1 MPGNQNG
8 EPYGNFQTLQEDA
21 IRRAREMQARAHLP
35 SYGPVPA
42 GFPPAQREEPHPRAE
57 QMPIHEP
64 GPESARPAA
73 PASAPSSDPEPAKD
87 PDDPESGLLD
97 FLLKDNERTLIWVLL
112 LILLEEKA
120 DTALIFALMYL
131 AT

>member
-8 EPYGNFQTLQEDA
+8 DSYNFQSLQEEA
-21 IRRAREMQARAHLP
+21 IRRAREMQARTHFSSGDSSAPVNAHT
-35 SYGPVPA
+35 S
-42 GFPPAQREEPHPRAE
+42 PPQEAPPHSE
-57 QMPIHEP
+57 QLPIHEAP
-64 GPESARPAA
+64 PPAPPA
-73 PASAPSSDPEPAKD
+73 PASGAEEPSVD
-87 PDDPESGLLD
+87 SGFGFLD
-97 FLLKDNERTLIWVLL
+97 SLLKDHERTLIWVLL